1 MKTSQVLNFSLGLI
15 FCVGLFGV
23 AGFASYG
30 GNLTQDVIPPF
41 SSQASSSG
49 QSLNFQKPD
58 ENGKKIP
65 QNPLTLGDNPNTPL
79 LDINSSL
86 ATQVF
91 LTQIPTERTTPGTL
105 ITPLPPT
112 EGQNNSSTDAKVT
125 IGTVHGRL
133 IYPVSL
139 SLPSKLMVSLQA
151 FESGTMQEEWSTS
164 STVAS
169 DGSFSFSQVRM
180 PANWVFQTRVT
191 YNQIEFTSKV
201 QAAFSSTDLY
211 LPITIY
217 ATSSDPSVI
226 TIDRLHIFIN
236 NPQPNQ
242 LEITEI
248 FILSN
253 PSSLAIVSKNKQP
266 ILQFGLP
273 KNASNLILQGGHIGD
288 GRYISTN
295 DGFGDLQTIFP
306 GRGQTEELFSY
317 DIPFSQLASLNL
329 PITWPVSNVLIMVPA
344 TALSVSGHQIGIYGQ
359 QLFQG
364 RNFKVYNASN
374 LIQGSTLSL
383 EISVKTPS
391 GQENTTSPANHLI
404 FGGSVLFIVLL
415 IIGIF
420 LYRYYQSQPK
430 RRKSKPL
437 QEDINTLIDSIV
449 VLDNLHKAGKLS
461 SNAYQKRRQALKQEI
476 LLRFDQKHLTSQP

>member
-164 STVAS
+164 STV
-169 DGSFSFSQVRM
+169 
-180 PANWVFQTRVT
+180 TRV
-191 YNQIEFTSKV
+191 
-201 QAAFSSTDLY
+201 
-211 LPITIY
+211 
-217 ATSSDPSVI
+217 
-226 TIDRLHIFIN
+226 
-236 NPQPNQ
+236 
-242 LEITEI
+242 
-248 FILSN
+248 
-253 PSSLAIVSKNKQP
+253 
-266 ILQFGLP
+266 
-273 KNASNLILQGGHIGD
+273 
-288 GRYISTN
+288 
-295 DGFGDLQTIFP
+295 
-306 GRGQTEELFSY
+306 
-317 DIPFSQLASLNL
+317 
-329 PITWPVSNVLIMVPA
+329 
-344 TALSVSGHQIGIYGQ
+344 
-359 QLFQG
+359 
-364 RNFKVYNASN
+364 
-374 LIQGSTLSL
+374 
-383 EISVKTPS
+383 
-391 GQENTTSPANHLI
+391 
-404 FGGSVLFIVLL
+404 
-415 IIGIF
+415 
-420 LYRYYQSQPK
+420 
-430 RRKSKPL
+430 
-437 QEDINTLIDSIV
+437 
-449 VLDNLHKAGKLS
+449 
-461 SNAYQKRRQALKQEI
+461 
-476 LLRFDQKHLTSQP
+476 